1 MMGRMQSANDFWKKR
16 KPDKEFFTT
25 WHYRLEEVK
34 RKGYRAGLNGERCK
48 QYTETMRSGE
58 EVSVF
63 TQAFV
68 FGMNERR
75 LDEERRKK
83 EAEANVR

>member
-1 MMGRMQSANDFWKKR
+1 M
-16 KPDKEFFTT
+16 TT
-25 WHYRLEEVK
+25 RHDRLEEVK

-68 FGMNERR
+68 FGMNERKRR
-75 LDEERRKK
+75 LDEKRRKK

>member
-1 MMGRMQSANDFWKKR
+1 
-16 KPDKEFFTT
+16 
-25 WHYRLEEVK
+25 
-34 RKGYRAGLNGERCK
+34 
-48 QYTETMRSGE
+48 MRSGE

-68 FGMNERR
+68 FGMNERKRR

>member
-1 MMGRMQSANDFWKKR
+1 MQSANAFWKKS
-16 KPDKEFFTT
+16 KPEKECMTT
-25 WHYRLEEVK
+25 RHDRLEEVK

-68 FGMNERR
+68 FGMNERKRR